1 MAKRVTGIPTD
12 CEGNIVGNGRPVSG
26 KAPKRAKRGDFDITL
41 INNRRQRW
49 ARNLWG

>member
-26 KAPKRAKRGDFDITL
+26 KAPKKARQGDFDIT
-41 INNRRQRW
+41 IIKNRRQRW
-49 ARNLWG
+49 IRNIVG